1 MRKIQRNELNT
12 ILRRIKA
19 MKKTALLMIDVQ
31 NDYFPGGKM
40 ELPESDRA
48 VGQIKVILEEFRQK
62 KLPIIHIAHESVIEG
77 STFFLPGTEGQRI
90 HSLLQPQPGEKVVV
104 KHYPNSFLETELQS
118 YLENND
124 IDRLIITGMM
134 TFMCVDA
141 TTRAAKDLGY
151 QCVLVHDCTATP
163 PVEFSG
169 VSCSA
174 AQAKA
179 TITRA
184 LSLICDQVVSTSEL
198 LETL

>member
-1 MRKIQRNELNT
+1 
-12 ILRRIKA
+12 
-19 MKKTALLMIDVQ
+19 MKDTALLIIDVQ

-62 KLPIIHIAHESVIEG
+62 KLPIIHIEHESVQEG
-77 STFFLPGTEGQRI
+77 STFFLPGTEGQKI
-90 HSLLQPQPGEKVVV
+90 HRLLQPQPGEKVVV

-151 QCVLVHDCTATP
+151 QCVLVHDTTATP

-184 LSLICDQVVSTSEL
+184 LSFICDEVVSTSEL